1 LFNLA
6 LLLFASHCDCDTLIG
21 KYFLGKERIMA
32 EAILVHLGLGSNLGD
47 RKKFLNM
54 ACNHLRSEALR
65 EFRASSIYES
75 EPLLKMPQPKYFNN
89 VVCGMTVLSPQELLK
104 KCKQIEISSGR
115 IRRESWGSR
124 EIDIDILSY
133 GSRIIDK
140 NDLVIPHPEIENRS
154 FVLMP
159 MLELSP
165 EWLHPKTG
173 VTIKELWENWFL
185 NHEGQEPL
193 LVNTSDKFS

>member
-1 LFNLA
+1 M
-6 LLLFASHCDCDTLIG
+6 S
-21 KYFLGKERIMA
+21 A

-47 RKKFLNM
+47 RKEFLSM
-54 ACNHLRSEALR
+54 ACNHLRTEAVR

-75 EPLLKMPQPKYFNN
+75 EPLLKMPQPKYFNM
-89 VVCGMTVLSPQELLK
+89 VVCGLTFLSPQELLK
-104 KCKQIEISSGR
+104 KCQQIEISSGR
-115 IRRESWGSR
+115 IRRKRWDSR

-140 NDLVIPHPEIENRS
+140 DDLVIPHPEIENRS

-165 EWLHPKTG
+165 EWLHPRTG
-173 VTIKELWENWFL
+173 ITSKALWENWLL
-185 NHEGQEPL
+185 NHEGQENLP
-193 LVNTSDKFS
+193 VNTINKSS

>member
-1 LFNLA
+1 M
-6 LLLFASHCDCDTLIG
+6 T
-21 KYFLGKERIMA
+21 A

-47 RKKFLNM
+47 RKEYLSM
-54 ACNHLRSEALR
+54 ACNQLRSEAVR

-75 EPLLKMPQPKYFNN
+75 EPLLKMPQPKYFNM
-89 VVCGMTVLSPQELLK
+89 VVCGLTVLSPQELLK
-104 KCKQIEISSGR
+104 KCQQIEISSGR
-115 IRRESWGSR
+115 IRRKRWGSR

-140 NDLVIPHPEIENRS
+140 DDLVIPHPEIENRS

-165 EWLHPKTG
+165 EWLHPETG
-173 VTIKELWENWFL
+173 ITIKELWENWL
-185 NHEGQEPL
+185 LKHGGQEPL
-193 LVNTSDKFS
+193 PVNTSNKSS